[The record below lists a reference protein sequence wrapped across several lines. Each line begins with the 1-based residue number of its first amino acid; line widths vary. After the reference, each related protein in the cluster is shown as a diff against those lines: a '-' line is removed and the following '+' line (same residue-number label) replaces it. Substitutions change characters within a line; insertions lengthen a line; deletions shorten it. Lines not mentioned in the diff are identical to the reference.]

1 MVSCKPV
8 GALVLCSAI
17 LAAAPAL
24 AELPDGCAGLRD
36 GTMQN
41 AEDAFVSVEK
51 FSEGAA
57 CFLVPVAV
65 TAAPARYAE
74 GKADMLAFNPI
85 ALLGYIGSG
94 QSIMVGAEERSIE
107 AGQLGCLENPTPRW
121 IAIKSRFAD
130 AAPVTV
136 GEMTAYAKETPTDIP
151 GYVRYFDMVGDYYVA
166 DTRPEARVSFLC
178 RRVPEIWRDFCFVG
192 GDYDEMIAVLAYH
205 KSEMADVQ
213 PEQALQ
219 CARTIADLFR
229 ISQTN

>member
-1 MVSCKPV
+1 MSRKLI

-17 LAAAPAL
+17 LAATPAL

-41 AEDAFVSVEK
+41 AESAFVSVEK

-94 QSIMVGAEERSIE
+94 QSIMVGAEERSVE
-107 AGQLGCLENPTPRW
+107 AGQLGCLENPDS
-121 IAIKSRFAD
+121 KVD
-130 AAPVTV
+130 
-136 GEMTAYAKETPTDIP
+136 
-151 GYVRYFDMVGDYYVA
+151 
-166 DTRPEARVSFLC
+166 C
-178 RRVPEIWRDFCFVG
+178 
-192 GDYDEMIAVLAYH
+192 H
-205 KSEMADVQ
+205 
-213 PEQALQ
+213 
-219 CARTIADLFR
+219 
-229 ISQTN
+229 